1 MGAPA
6 RHLCVCYV
14 DNLPSSLPFH
24 RAWLGFVSSN
34 SRRLQSSIDGLA
46 ASLAFGAL
54 MKALLLALTVAAAAG
69 AYLGGPGATSL
80 LAPRKPTARRC
91 PPPLALAGRWIN
103 GPGDKQGDGWTDDDD
118 AALAHHISA
127 HASTAKCGE
136 PERIL
141 HGIDSAWVLIFN
153 VGRHDE
159 GVYTLQGRASC
170 PTAYVLAF
178 ERTDDAERFAQQ
190 LSSEGFDL
198 AKPLQWDVAQISAF
212 CSAGEFEI
220 SLVPVRE
227 APLVII

>member
-1 MGAPA
+1 
-6 RHLCVCYV
+6 
-14 DNLPSSLPFH
+14 
-24 RAWLGFVSSN
+24 
-34 SRRLQSSIDGLA
+34 
-46 ASLAFGAL
+46 

-220 SLVPVRE
+220 SLVPDGALITPPNKNEYDLEAFDRINEPDEGLFSVEKFMEERE
-227 APLVII
+227 ALERIWNDD

>member
-1 MGAPA
+1 
-6 RHLCVCYV
+6 
-14 DNLPSSLPFH
+14 
-24 RAWLGFVSSN
+24 
-34 SRRLQSSIDGLA
+34 
-46 ASLAFGAL
+46 

-220 SLVPVRE
+220 SLVPVRGATRHHFKRPSLLSPAARDMPAGLPGGGR
-227 APLVII
+227 APPSPLQPSLYLTLGSPP